1 MSSTASTKFRRKVR
15 ESSSVRHGA
24 KPTPQFPLRAQN
36 ISVIVAADTL
46 AACGGA
52 SARCADLG
60 GAYMTQVVTP
70 ADADRLPCNLL
81 LEFATAGAGGKPVR
95 LCDFGSAGMTGRF
108 FTSWLTLDYGKRAPT
123 APFSQAAPTR
133 TFVLAEHC

>member
-1 MSSTASTKFRRKVR
+1 MGSPFPRSRRTPFPPAAAPFRASGF
-15 ESSSVRHGA
+15 A
-24 KPTPQFPLRAQN
+24 QPPTR
-36 ISVIVAADTL
+36 
-46 AACGGA
+46 
-52 SARCADLG
+52 
-60 GAYMTQVVTP
+60 VTP
-70 ADADRLPCNLL
+70 ADAKRLPCNLL

>member
-1 MSSTASTKFRRKVR
+1 MVMHRTACPHEWSGRLEAR
-15 ESSSVRHGA
+15 
-24 KPTPQFPLRAQN
+24 LR
-36 ISVIVAADTL
+36 SL
-46 AACGGA
+46 
-52 SARCADLG
+52 
-60 GAYMTQVVTP
+60 
-70 ADADRLPCNLL
+70 RLPCNLL